1 MPRERFRIHDQ
12 AAAEVREAITWFAKR
27 DEKLVEHLIHV
38 IAVAHTSRLPGYWKS
53 RLRDIWD
60 A

>member
-12 AAAEVREAITWFAKR
+12 AAAEVREAITWFAER
-27 DEKLVEHLIHV
+27 DEKL
-38 IAVAHTSRLPGYWKS
+38 GYWKG
-53 RLRDIWD
+53 RLRDIGD